1 MFLAA
6 LLGLASVST
15 FAGGNGCHNGCG
27 GPGNST
33 NNNKAIGGQGGA
45 GGHGGSVLGSG
56 NSANHNSNSNTNT
69 LGQMQGQLQGQ
80 AQGQGQ
86 SQVANGGSASSSAVI
101 GNTTNNSGGNTMTGG
116 DQANSQSTTI
126 THEAQARNPVNTAYA
141 APLTTSNGTCMGST
155 SAGGQGVTFG
165 VSFGTTWTD
174 DNCDRRFDAIE
185 LRAQG
190 LTLAATALM
199 CQKENIRKAM
209 KTAGTPCPEDNGQ
222 GNAAAGAPQ
231 AQVAQLPAAGNTA
244 ASSSANDH
252 PAQSYSGNDPF
263 VLARLGI
270 VPLDSQR

>member
-1 MFLAA
+1 MKSVTKSVFLAA

-33 NNNKAIGGQGGA
+33 NNNKAIGGQGG
-45 GGHGGSVLGSG
+45 
-56 NSANHNSNSNTNT
+56 
-69 LGQMQGQLQGQ
+69 
-80 AQGQGQ
+80 
-86 SQVANGGSASSSAVI
+86 
-101 GNTTNNSGGNTMTGG
+101 
-116 DQANSQSTTI
+116 
-126 THEAQARNPVNTAYA
+126 
-141 APLTTSNGTCMGST
+141 
-155 SAGGQGVTFG
+155 AGGQGVTFG